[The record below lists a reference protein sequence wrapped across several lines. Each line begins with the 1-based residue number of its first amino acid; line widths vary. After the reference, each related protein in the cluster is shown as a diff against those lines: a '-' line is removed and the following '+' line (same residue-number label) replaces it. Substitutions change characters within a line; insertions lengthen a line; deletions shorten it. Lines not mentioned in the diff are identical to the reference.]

1 VESLSDEVASL
12 VKDGED
18 HFKITRSVI
27 QNLRGDWKHFLRK
40 AVYTYKVVK
49 GFPQLESLK
58 RYPSID
64 KGRECKVNFT
74 KRLET
79 RETCLGVI

>member
-1 VESLSDEVASL
+1 VDILATSSEKILSLIIKSNIQCLYSCQVLVESLSDEVASL

-27 QNLRGDWKHFLRK
+27 QNLGGDWKHFLRK

-49 GFPQLESLK
+49 GFP
-58 RYPSID
+58 
-64 KGRECKVNFT
+64 
-74 KRLET
+74 
-79 RETCLGVI
+79 